1 MPVWSSHLVK
11 KYWAMRLENLK
22 SAGKSVFAFTL
33 LALVLAGCQ
42 LDSSYNYPRSDYS
55 YQYNSYRYG
64 NPGHYRY
71 YRHYGRRSH
80 YGYRYR

>member
-1 MPVWSSHLVK
+1 MPVWSSHIVK

-42 LDSSYNYPRSDYS
+42 LTSSYNYPRSDYS
-55 YQYNSYRYG
+55 YQYQPYRYG
-64 NPGHYRY
+64 HLGYN
-71 YRHYGRRSH
+71 RHYGRRSH
-80 YGYRYR
+80 YGYRYH